1 MLSAQTSPHSTS
13 LLSDH
18 LRPQILAH
26 PPLQIVHLHAPGDYI
41 FTTKRGGG
49 SVYASGTSIAAP
61 FASSSA
67 ALLLAVAR
75 DKLNKTLSALELKQ
89 LLMDSVEVLPGLKGK
104 SATGGRLRTDWAVQ
118 KLLGQE
124 LSPKTECLERPGT
137 NKCEKVSLA
146 HQLLRVHVWS

>member
-1 MLSAQTSPHSTS
+1 MPP

-18 LRPQILAH
+18 LRTQTLAH
-26 PPLQIVHLHAPGDYI
+26 PPPQIVHLHAPGDYI

-49 SVYASGTSIAAP
+49 FVYASGTSIAAP

-89 LLMDSVEVLPGLKGK
+89 LLMDSAEVLPGLKGK

-118 KLLGQE
+118 KLLGQA

-137 NKCEKVSLA
+137 NKCEKVSPT
-146 HQLLRVHVWS
+146 HQLLRVHDWS